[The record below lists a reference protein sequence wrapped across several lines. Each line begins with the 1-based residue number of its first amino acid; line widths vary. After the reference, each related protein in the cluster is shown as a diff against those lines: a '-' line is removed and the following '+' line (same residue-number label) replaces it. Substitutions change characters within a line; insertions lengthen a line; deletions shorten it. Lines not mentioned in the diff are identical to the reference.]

1 MLLAAGTVASRLSST
16 HLLIISLM
24 LSEDLLSHFFLAF
37 MDIRI
42 ELVTIL
48 LDGELLVVI
57 NWNED
62 FLSAHWFLLGIM
74 ELLHIWMLQSLLSR
88 ESFIWIELEQV
99 FQKIKGFFRCCRE
112 HISQLFW
119 LGWW

>member
-1 MLLAAGTVASRLSST
+1 LLAAGTVGSRLSST

-99 FQKIKGFFRCCRE
+99 FQKIKGFF
-112 HISQLFW
+112 
-119 LGWW
+119 